1 MSPAFAPVSFYQL
14 ASDLHAASGG
24 DDAQRRSAMS
34 RAYYAAFLVARDAK
48 QLSSR
53 GADGHKA
60 VIERYEA
67 GSAQDMTVA
76 NHLQSLKKLRVK
88 ADYLVHETCSQ
99 RDCGTALKTAQKIL
113 IALGALPSQ
122 PPTPPPTTTP

>member
-1 MSPAFAPVSFYQL
+1 MLPAFSPVSFYQL
-14 ASDLHAASGG
+14 ASDLHAASSG

-53 GADGHKA
+53 GADGHKV

-67 GSAQDMTVA
+67 GSAQDMAVA
-76 NHLQSLKKLRVK
+76 NHLQSLKRLRVK
-88 ADYLVHETCSQ
+88 ADYLVQETCSQ
-99 RDCGTALKTAQKIL
+99 RECGMALKTAQKIL
-113 IALGALPSQ
+113 IALGTLPIQ
-122 PPTPPPTTTP
+122 PPTTPPPTAT